1 MSFLRGKSSYVLN
14 ISRYFQ
20 VQATFDQRVK
30 YAIGRSAAMRVR
42 RGAAYER
49 RFNWPRI
56 CSLASASVRCQ
67 ISSAIGL
74 ATLLEDMA
82 DQTHGARHHT
92 KATDTCHSS
101 PSQQIAPM
109 ALIGKS
115 RS

>member
-1 MSFLRGKSSYVLN
+1 MGARFR
-14 ISRYFQ
+14 IR
-20 VQATFDQRVK
+20 
-30 YAIGRSAAMRVR
+30 AMP
-42 RGAAYER
+42 
-49 RFNWPRI
+49 NLQSHW
-56 CSLASASVRCQ
+56 
-67 ISSAIGL
+67 L
-74 ATLLEDMA
+74 ATLFEDMA

>member
-1 MSFLRGKSSYVLN
+1 VLPLTW
-14 ISRYFQ
+14 SRRTAVMPGQF
-20 VQATFDQRVK
+20 
-30 YAIGRSAAMRVR
+30 R
-42 RGAAYER
+42 RR
-49 RFNWPRI
+49 NLPRI
-56 CSLASASVRCQ
+56 WALASASVRCQ